1 MIQAEEML
9 FPQPGGS
16 PMRNG
21 SRGGGEIW
29 VRVLG
34 DRRPA
39 FPLLWLFVK
48 EGDDRP
54 RVAGGGAY

>member
-1 MIQAEEML
+1 
-9 FPQPGGS
+9 
-16 PMRNG
+16 MRNG
-21 SRGGGEIW
+21 NRGGGEIR

-54 RVAGGGAY
+54 RVAGGRAY